1 MLIDSNSLTLIEKN
15 CIFSHYVI
23 FYIVHTSKAGKSFVR
38 GNHILFFRKLLNK
51 YGTDGEKMLNQSL
64 LFLLLLLVIG
74 FIAKNSS
81 LMIAIAVLILCK
93 IIGLEAKFFSLLQ
106 SKGINWG
113 VTIITIA
120 VLAPIASGQ
129 IGFKDLSSAF
139 KSPFAW
145 IALISGILVALL
157 AKGGVMLLTKDPQIT
172 TALVLGTILAVSIF
186 KGVAVGPLIGAGIAF
201 TAMKIF
207 EFFS

>member
-1 MLIDSNSLTLIEKN
+1 ME
-15 CIFSHYVI
+15 
-23 FYIVHTSKAGKSFVR
+23 GKIMF
-38 GNHILFFRKLLNK
+38 
-51 YGTDGEKMLNQSL
+51 NQSL
-64 LFLLLLLVIG
+64 LFLLLLLAIG

-81 LMIAIAVLILCK
+81 LMISVGVLLLCK
-93 IIGLEAKFFSLLQ
+93 IIGLEGKFFSLIQ
-106 SKGINWG
+106 TKGINWG

-120 VLAPIASGQ
+120 VLTPIATGE
-129 IGFKDLSSAF
+129 IGFKDLSAAF

-157 AKGGVMLLTKDPQIT
+157 AKGGITLLTKDPQIT
-172 TALVLGTILAVSIF
+172 TALVLGTIFAVSVF

-207 EFFS
+207 ELFR